1 MTSEGSRDESSFYM
15 DRRTRKEN
23 PSIAIVEGRQPR
35 DMEQHSLN
43 LVKVVTALK
52 EDGGLGKMT
61 PAQDCF
67 VQTPSFAKWSFGTS
81 IDRPPF

>member
-35 DMEQHSLN
+35 DM
-43 LVKVVTALK
+43 
-52 EDGGLGKMT
+52 DGLANDKDGKT
-61 PAQDCF
+61 WPDHLELAF
-67 VQTPSFAKWSFGTS
+67 VRGIAVLAYGVPG
-81 IDRPPF
+81 DN